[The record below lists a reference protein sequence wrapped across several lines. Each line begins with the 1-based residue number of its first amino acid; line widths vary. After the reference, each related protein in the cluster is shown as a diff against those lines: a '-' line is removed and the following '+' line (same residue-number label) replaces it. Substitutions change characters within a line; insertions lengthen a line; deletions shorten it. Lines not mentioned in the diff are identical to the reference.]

1 MIRVCSYGAPIPI
14 SVFWFYFSVPRRHRR
29 VLLKK
34 KMLFALRSLSPSH
47 SNQCPPLMEHCMIV
61 FFSFRDSTTFFFTL
75 AVYVFHFHLTIPVC
89 VLFSDRIASIECKRT
104 HTSETRNTPT
114 HMRDVYRLCARIL
127 CAQFVFIRMSRT
139 KKKKL
144 RPSPSRLDQR

>member
-1 MIRVCSYGAPIPI
+1 
-14 SVFWFYFSVPRRHRR
+14 
-29 VLLKK
+29 
-34 KMLFALRSLSPSH
+34 MLFALRSLSPSH

-89 VLFSDRIASIECKRT
+89 VLFNDRIASIECKRT

-139 KKKKL
+139 KKKIMAVSIET
-144 RPSPSRLDQR
+144 RPKINWSKSNQTGRMWCSPL